1 MPCRAARFAG
11 DCEHCTICFRRSF
24 FFASQLRK
32 GCACFSDSQPV
43 PVRNERKTVSRFR
56 GGPQARVSVT
66 SVGVIRR
73 IGTFLIRRALRVS
86 EAFGLITANVACR
99 LRKRLPRI
107 CDRTLS
113 TPCCIGEYDII
124 AVVATWGHSVARNTA
139 LRPRTKRFRS
149 FKASGRRAKN
159 RK

>member
-1 MPCRAARFAG
+1 M
-11 DCEHCTICFRRSF
+11 
-24 FFASQLRK
+24 
-32 GCACFSDSQPV
+32 

-56 GGPQARVSVT
+56 GGPQARVSFT

-86 EAFGLITANVACR
+86 EAFRSDHRERRTCR

-107 CDRTLS
+107 CDRALS
-113 TPCCIGEYDII
+113 TPCCMGEYDMI
-124 AVVATWGHSVARNTA
+124 AVVAAWGHSVARNTA
-139 LRPRTKRFRS
+139 LRLRTKRLRS
-149 FKASGRRAKN
+149 FKASERRTKKRWR